1 MTDMSGI
8 IQQVAIGA
16 LPILV
21 AITFH
26 EVAHGWVADKLGDPT
41 ARALGRITLNPFAH
55 IDPIGTVLLP
65 LFLYVTTGFVFGWAR
80 PVPVNFN
87 NLRRPKADMAIV
99 AGAGPATNLALA
111 VVCGLV
117 FKGILAV
124 RPDLLPAAVGIGQA
138 PALFEGG
145 EPASAVLIPVLLM
158 LKASVIVNA
167 ILLVI
172 NLIPIPPVDGGR
184 IAVGL
189 LPPGPA
195 ETLARIEPYGIFVLI
210 GIIYLDRSIGILGT
224 AVHVVV
230 WAILG

>member
-1 MTDMSGI
+1 MD
-8 IQQVAIGA
+8 VAIVIAWWIALLGA
-16 LPILV
+16 LVLTAIAVLEIVRVVHHAREIDRLAKV
-21 AITFH
+21 A
-26 EVAHGWVADKLGDPT
+26 
-41 ARALGRITLNPFAH
+41 
-55 IDPIGTVLLP
+55 
-65 LFLYVTTGFVFGWAR
+65 
-80 PVPVNFN
+80 
-87 NLRRPKADMAIV
+87 
-99 AGAGPATNLALA
+99 
-111 VVCGLV
+111 
-117 FKGILAV
+117 
-124 RPDLLPAAVGIGQA
+124 LPAAVGIGQA

-145 EPASAVLIPVLLM
+145 DPASAVLIPVLLM

>member
-1 MTDMSGI
+1 MMEMSGI

-55 IDPIGTVLLP
+55 IDPVGTVLLP
-65 LFLYVTTGFVFGWAR
+65 LFLYVTTGFVFGWAK

-111 VVCGLV
+111 VACGLV
-117 FKGILAV
+117 FKGILVV

-145 EPASAVLIPVLLM
+145 DPASAVLIPVLLM

-195 ETLARIEPYGIFVLI
+195 AALAGIWPVSAL
-210 GIIYLDRSIGILGT
+210 GILRVT
-224 AVHVVV
+224 YPPPSPR
-230 WAILG
+230 L